1 MFAFIQAWSG
11 QSGSGFVPHS
21 PAPLGLA
28 PPAADALAAAVAVAL
43 PEPLVPAGAEDG
55 PASAAFVVVPLPAGA
70 VFVAAA
76 VSVVATDALGAGA
89 LATTGAGTLLADGLD
104 SAPVPSDFVHAK
116 ASKANERITGG
127 ARMGGELTRNR
138 I

>member
-21 PAPLGLA
+21 PAPLA
-28 PPAADALAAAVAVAL
+28 FPPPPAEPLAAAVALPASVA
-43 PEPLVPAGAEDG
+43 PPGAAAG
-55 PASAAFVVVPLPAGA
+55 PASFAFVVVPLPLGA

-76 VSVVATDALGAGA
+76 DSVATAVALAAGA
-89 LATTGAGTLLADGLD
+89 LETAGGGTEDAEGLE
-104 SAPVPSDFVHAK
+104 PVPVSSDFVHAK
-116 ASKANERITGG
+116 TSAASERITGKE
-127 ARMGGELTRNR
+127 RMGGELTRNR